1 MRRYLG
7 LVWTIAR
14 KDLLVEMRT
23 RERISAMAAF
33 AILVPVLFNFAID
46 TAQVRPQ
53 AIAAGLIWM
62 TIVFSGILGLGRT
75 FQMEQKDG
83 ALSGILQSPI
93 PLDAL
98 YLGKVTANFVLL
110 SVIVTLVFIVFG
122 LFFGLRFVGNSV
134 TLAGVVA
141 LGVFGLVAL
150 TTLLSAI
157 ASRSTMGESLL
168 PVLVFPLVVPVIIYG
183 ATATDR
189 LLAGRP
195 LAEVTGNLRMLAAF
209 ALVFVV
215 AGAVL
220 FPFVIEE

>member
-1 MRRYLG
+1 MRGYLG

-23 RERISAMAAF
+23 RERLSAMAAF
-33 AILVPVLFNFAID
+33 AVLVPVLFNFAID

-53 AIAAGLIWM
+53 VIAAGLIWM
-62 TIVFSGILGLGRT
+62 TIIFSALLGLGRT
-75 FQMEQKDG
+75 FQMEHKDS
-83 ALSGILQSPI
+83 ALAGILQSPI

-98 YLGKVTANFVLL
+98 FLGKVTANFVLL
-110 SVIVTLVFIVFG
+110 MIIVTLVFIVFG
-122 LFFGLRFVGNSV
+122 LFFGLRFTGSSL
-134 TLAGVVA
+134 TLAGVVT
-141 LGVFGLVAL
+141 LGVLGLVAM

-157 ASRSTMGESLL
+157 AASSTMVESLL

-195 LAEVTGNLRMLAAF
+195 VAEVSGNLRMLAAF
-209 ALVFVV
+209 ALVFLV